1 MERSIYGMRHYIV
14 LGAVLI
20 AIGFAAIWYLDMPP
34 YIVAITGGVTELVFA
49 VIILRKPERA
59 T

>member
-1 MERSIYGMRHYIV
+1 MERSIYGIQHYIV

-20 AIGFAAIWYLDMPP
+20 AIGFTAIWYLDLPP
-34 YIVAITGGVTELVFA
+34 YIVPITGGVTELVFS
-49 VIILRKPERA
+49 VIILRKPERE

>member
-1 MERSIYGMRHYIV
+1 MQHYIV